1 MDEHKLMVLTSKAV
15 TTIFF
20 MLGKGMIHKNATSRF
35 VLFFLV
41 FLCSLWPCDLPNI
54 FPSQML
60 SQREKLLKLMAEGE
74 RQFRKGAF
82 GLANEDFKQSLEMA
96 QAIGDIQREMECLK
110 KLGLI
115 YWNRGKME
123 ESLLSYIQAISLAR
137 KNKDL
142 DEVADCQ
149 AFLDIY
155 DFYSK
160 GKEYRALNQNE
171 KSILSFQS
179 AIQLSKEIGSR
190 EHELKCCRQLGVT
203 YLRFFRLQDFYKSSL
218 RALELSRDLY
228 HKREEGKC
236 LLNLGL
242 FYQKTEDY
250 SKSLFHYGKALDI
263 AVNLKNKIDE
273 SACLNNIGIL
283 YRRIGNFSRSLE
295 YLKRALSLDIELEN
309 QIYVSQNMNNI
320 GTTFRLNSVLTGNT
334 MFMKEALSYYFESLN
349 ISRNIQDTKTEIE
362 VLNNIGVAY
371 SALKDFDK
379 ALKYFHLAA
388 SRTEEFVYLEARCMV
403 LNNIAKVYLEMNAS
417 EEAEKLYLQA
427 IDLGL
432 QISRGYIL
440 WEAYYGLG
448 LCYEHEQKM
457 AQAAECYS
465 ASLRYIDRIRSRI
478 SLDSFKAGFARD
490 KIKVYESL
498 INLLYRSG
506 QKSDLES
513 NIPEIFAIIEQAKAR
528 AFLESLGE
536 SRVDLVKQLSPD
548 LDQKERHI
556 TSEISFCVQRLS
568 EPDLSQEQRQKL
580 KDQLHEAEDKY
591 MLLLS
596 WIRSENPN
604 VMSLVSPEPIPL
616 ECVQRDLLDSE
627 SAVVEYFLGEKVS
640 YGLVIT
646 KTQAQVFTLPSKD
659 KIRDSLRAYLKILS
673 DPPQGKF
680 EGTLASNRLYESLF
694 LPVLETITP
703 SIEHLIIV
711 PDDILYYLP
720 FETLKVPPGT
730 GLHAKNYLVEK
741 FKISYVPSCSSL
753 LFLLERKTP
762 KFSTPRIL
770 ALGSPTL
777 NGTDL
782 KKEAFSRP
790 VSLIEN
796 LYVDQGFDLSPLP
809 FSRKEVK
816 NVVKFFN
823 KENRQIYLDNKA
835 NEALI
840 KSLSLKDY
848 QVIHFACHGLL
859 DEYFPFRSAL
869 VLSGGNKDEED
880 GFLQVRE
887 IYNLKMNA
895 EMIVLSACQTGKGKL
910 EHGEGVLGLPRI
922 FFYTG
927 AQSVLTSLW
936 RIHDKSTSKFMNLF
950 YESLFQGNS
959 KAQAL
964 RMAKLRMM
972 KSRFSHPHYWAA
984 FVLNGDFAT
993 SLVQKK

>member
-1 MDEHKLMVLTSKAV
+1 
-15 TTIFF
+15 
-20 MLGKGMIHKNATSRF
+20 MLVKGMILKNTTSYF

-41 FLCSLWPCDLPNI
+41 FLNFLWPCDLQSI
-54 FPSQML
+54 FSSQML
-60 SQREKLLKLMAEGE
+60 SQRENLVKKMAEGE

-82 GLANEDFKQSLEMA
+82 GLANENFNQSLEMA

-115 YWNRGKME
+115 YWNRGIME
-123 ESLLSYIQAISLAR
+123 DSLLSYTQALSLAR

-142 DEVADCQ
+142 DEMEDCQ
-149 AFLDIY
+149 VFLDINDNY
-155 DFYSK
+155 TK
-160 GKEYRALNQNE
+160 GKEYRAANQNE

-179 AIQLSKEIGSR
+179 AIHLSKEIGSR
-190 EHELKCCRQLGVT
+190 EHELKCSRQLGVT
-203 YLRFFRLQDFYKSSL
+203 YLQFFRLQDFYKSSL
-218 RALELSRDLY
+218 RALELSRDLC

-236 LLNLGL
+236 LINLGL
-242 FYQKTEDY
+242 FFQKIEDY

-263 AVNLKNKIDE
+263 AVDLNNKVDE

-295 YLKRALSLDIELEN
+295 YLKRALLLDIELEN
-309 QIYVSQNMNNI
+309 QIYVSQSMNNI

-362 VLNNIGVAY
+362 VLNNIGVSY
-371 SALKDFDK
+371 SALKDFDR
-379 ALKYFHLAA
+379 ALKFFRLAA
-388 SRTEEFVYLEARCMV
+388 SQTEEYVYLEARCMI
-403 LNNIAKVYLEMNAS
+403 LNNIAKVYFEMNAS
-417 EEAEKLYLQA
+417 EEAAKLYLQT

-448 LCYEHEQKM
+448 LCYEREQKVV
-457 AQAAECYS
+457 QAAECYS
-465 ASLRYIDRIRSRI
+465 ASLRYIDRIRSGI

-498 INLLYRSG
+498 INLLYKSG
-506 QKSDLES
+506 QKTEMES
-513 NIPEIFAIIEQAKAR
+513 YISKIFAIIEQSKAR

-548 LDQKERHI
+548 LDQKERNI
-556 TSEISFCVQRLS
+556 TSEISYCVQRLS
-568 EPDLSQEQRQKL
+568 EPDLSHEQRQIL
-580 KDQLHEAEDKY
+580 KDQLHEAEEKY

-616 ECVQRDLLDSE
+616 KRVQSDLLDSE

-646 KTQAQVFTLPSKD
+646 KTQAQVFPLPARD
-659 KIRDSLRAYLKILS
+659 KLRDSLRGYLKILS
-673 DPPQGKF
+673 DPPLGKF
-680 EGTLASNRLYESLF
+680 KGTLASNRLYESLF
-694 LPVLETITP
+694 LPVMETILP
-703 SIEHLIIV
+703 SIKHLIIV
-711 PDDILYYLP
+711 PDGILYYLP
-720 FETLKVPPGT
+720 FETLKILPGT
-730 GLHAKNYLVEK
+730 GLYENNFLVEQ

-762 KFSTPRIL
+762 KFSAPRIL
-770 ALGSPTL
+770 ALGNPMLT
-777 NGTDL
+777 GTDL
-782 KKEAFSRP
+782 KEDPFSQP
-790 VSLIEN
+790 VSLIEK
-796 LYVDQGFDLSPLP
+796 LYADQGFDLSPLP

-823 KENRQIYLDNKA
+823 KKNRHIYLDSRA

-840 KSLSLKDY
+840 KSLPLKDY

-859 DEYFPFRSAL
+859 DEYFRFRSAL
-869 VLSGGNKDEED
+869 VLSGGKNDDED

-895 EMIVLSACQTGKGKL
+895 EMIVLSACQTGRGKL
-910 EHGEGVLGLPRI
+910 EQGEGVLGLPRI

-950 YESLFQGNS
+950 YEYLFQGKS
-959 KAQAL
+959 KVQAL

-993 SLVQKK
+993 SLVKKK

>member
-1 MDEHKLMVLTSKAV
+1 
-15 TTIFF
+15 
-20 MLGKGMIHKNATSRF
+20 MIHKNAKSRF
-35 VLFFLV
+35 ALFFLV
-41 FLCSLWPCDLPNI
+41 FFCSLWPCDLPNI
-54 FPSQML
+54 FPLQMSSQ
-60 SQREKLLKLMAEGE
+60 SEDLLKQMAEGE
-74 RQFRKGAF
+74 RLFREGAF
-82 GLANEDFKQSLEMA
+82 DLANEDFEKSLEIA
-96 QAIGDIQREMECLK
+96 RAIGDFQREMECLK

-115 YWNRGKME
+115 YWNRGIME
-123 ESLLSYIQAISLAR
+123 ESLLSFTQALSLAR

-142 DEVADCQ
+142 NEIVVCQ
-149 AFLDIY
+149 VFLDIHDNY
-155 DFYSK
+155 TK
-160 GKEYRALNQNE
+160 GKEYRSLNQNE

-179 AIQLSKEIGSR
+179 AIQMSQEIGSR

-203 YLRFFRLQDFYKSSL
+203 YLHFFRLQDFYKSSL
-218 RALELSRDLY
+218 RALELSRDLC

-236 LLNLGL
+236 LINLGL

-263 AVNLKNKIDE
+263 AVALKNKIDE

-295 YLKRALSLDIELEN
+295 YLKRALSLDRDLEN
-309 QIYVSQNMNNI
+309 QIYVSQSMNNI
-320 GTTFRLNSVLTGNT
+320 GTTFRLNSMLKGNT

-349 ISRNIQDTKTEIE
+349 ISRNIKDTKTEIE
-362 VLNNIGVAY
+362 VLNNIGVTY
-371 SALKDFDK
+371 SALKDFER
-379 ALKYFHLAA
+379 ALKYFHLAV
-388 SRTEEFVYLEARCMV
+388 SRTEEFIYLEARCMV
-403 LNNIAKVYLEMNAS
+403 LNNIAKVYLELNAS

-427 IDLGL
+427 IELGL
-432 QISRGYIL
+432 RISRGYIL

-448 LCYEHEQKM
+448 LCYENKQKLV
-457 AQAAECYS
+457 QAAECYS
-465 ASLRYIDRIRSRI
+465 ASLRYIDRIRNHI

-498 INLLYRSG
+498 INLLYKSG
-506 QKSDLES
+506 QKSNLES
-513 NIPEIFAIIEQAKAR
+513 NIPEIFNIIEQAKAR

-556 TSEISFCVQRLS
+556 TSEISFYVQRLS
-568 EPDLSQEQRQKL
+568 EPDLSQVQRQNL
-580 KDQLHEAEDKY
+580 EDQLHEAEDEY

-596 WIRSENPN
+596 WIRSENPD

-616 ECVQRDLLDSE
+616 ESVQRDLLDNE
-627 SAVVEYFLGEKVS
+627 SAVVEYFLGEKIS

-646 KTQAQVFTLPSKD
+646 KTQVQIFTLPSKD
-659 KIRDSLRAYLKILS
+659 KIRDSLRAYLKVLS
-673 DPPQGKF
+673 DPPQEKF
-680 EGTLASNRLYESLF
+680 KGTLASNRLYESLF
-694 LPVLETITP
+694 LPAMETIMP

-730 GLHAKNYLVEK
+730 GFDENNYLVEQ

-753 LFLLERKTP
+753 LFLLERKIP
-762 KFSTPRIL
+762 EFSTPRIL
-770 ALGSPTL
+770 AFGSPIV

-782 KKEAFSRP
+782 KKKTFSPP
-790 VSLIEN
+790 VSSIEN
-796 LYVDQGFDLSPLP
+796 LYTDQGFDLSPLP

-816 NVVKFFN
+816 NVVKFFK
-823 KENRQIYLDNKA
+823 KENSQIYLDNQA

-859 DEYFPFRSAL
+859 DEYSPFRSAL
-869 VLSGGNKDEED
+869 VLSRGNEDEED

-895 EMIVLSACQTGKGKL
+895 EMIVLSACQTGKGKI

-936 RIHDKSTSKFMNLF
+936 RIHDKSTAEFMNLF
-950 YESLFQGNS
+950 YEFLFQGNS

-972 KSRFSHPHYWAA
+972 KSRFSHPYYWAA